1 MISHQAPADTAASG
15 IVRLLGSI
23 RRLDQTWQR
32 PVRSLKHGALHRHS
46 ALSRPELK
54 SLLKQIHEDLGG
66 VSSSTEGVFLLVG
79 ERLMEL
85 QLRTREIAG
94 QTSAIAELLLHETDS
109 LGVLDEV
116 LAAACANQQ
125 GDDTAGA
132 IRGIQSNATSLF
144 SAVQGI
150 GPVVRTFDV
159 LGVMTRIESAR
170 VEGEGASFV
179 SLAIAVASLSQQIRV
194 QIGTTADSAT
204 MLLRTTSKAAE
215 QMREVAQK
223 QRENLGPLARQTS
236 AELQKMKEHRSQV
249 SEATKRLAARFDEIL
264 RSIGDVVT
272 ALQAHDIVRQQVDH
286 VLEALP
292 RPDSPDSNLM
302 EIARL
307 QAAQLDNSRTTF
319 EASVRQIHEALA
331 QIERNIEEVAEESAR
346 LLGLSG
352 TAGASF
358 FSSVQAELAGIFAIL
373 DSNVAGDG
381 RLAEAA
387 VSVHQ
392 RVGEISQTISG
403 VLVIGLQMQRI
414 ALNATIQAAQLGPD
428 GAALEIIADAIRAL
442 ARQTET
448 AAGTFESGLMS
459 LKDGALAL
467 GASTAARTGSEV
479 QIAHLRQSIDAL
491 SSIQDQ
497 ARGDYSGT
505 LEAAAGMKRQIRE
518 TIDAFGTQE
527 GCLQVL
533 ATATEMIRQLSI
545 DTRSTESA
553 GAEQLSAIYTMQS
566 ERDVHQ
572 SLYQPANQVDAFSPA
587 GAAPAE
593 QEENVEFF

>member
-1 MISHQAPADTAASG
+1 MIPHEARAGRTVSD
-15 IVRLLGSI
+15 VLGLWGSL
-23 RRLDQTWQR
+23 RRVGLTLQGFAR
-32 PVRSLKHGALHRHS
+32 ALKHW
-46 ALSRPELK
+46 ALSRDSLLLRPVPK
-54 SLLKQIHEDLGG
+54 ALLKQIHGDLGG

-125 GDDTAGA
+125 GDVTSNA
-132 IRGIQSNATSLF
+132 IRDIQGNATSLF

-150 GPVVRTFDV
+150 GPVVKTFDV

-179 SLAIAVASLSQQIRV
+179 GLANAVAALSQEIRV

-204 MLLRTTSKAAE
+204 LLLRTTSKAAG
-215 QMREVAQK
+215 QMREVEQN
-223 QRENLGPLARQTS
+223 QRNNLGPLVSQTS

-249 SEATKRLAARFDEIL
+249 SEAIKRLAARFDGIS
-264 RSIGDVVT
+264 RSIGVVVT

-292 RPDSPDSNLM
+292 RPDSPDINLS
-302 EIARL
+302 ELARL
-307 QAAQLDNSRTTF
+307 QVAQLDHSRTTF
-319 EASVRQIHEALA
+319 EASVSQIRESLA
-331 QIERNIEEVAEESAR
+331 QIEHNIEEVAEEAAR

-352 TAGASF
+352 TAGAAF

-381 RLAEAA
+381 RLTEAA

-442 ARQTET
+442 ARQTEA
-448 AAGTFESGLMS
+448 AAGTLESGLTS
-459 LKDGALAL
+459 LKNGALAL
-467 GASTAARTGSEV
+467 GASTVARAGSEV

-497 ARGDYSGT
+497 ARDDCSGT
-505 LEAAAGMKRQIRE
+505 LEAAAGMKRQIHE

-527 GCLQVL
+527 SCLQVM
-533 ATATEMIRQLSI
+533 ASATEMIRQLASH
-545 DTRSTESA
+545 TRSTEST
-553 GAEQLSAIYTMQS
+553 GVDQLAASYTMQS
-566 ERDVHQ
+566 KRDVH
-572 SLYQPANQVDAFSPA
+572 
-587 GAAPAE
+587 
-593 QEENVEFF
+593 